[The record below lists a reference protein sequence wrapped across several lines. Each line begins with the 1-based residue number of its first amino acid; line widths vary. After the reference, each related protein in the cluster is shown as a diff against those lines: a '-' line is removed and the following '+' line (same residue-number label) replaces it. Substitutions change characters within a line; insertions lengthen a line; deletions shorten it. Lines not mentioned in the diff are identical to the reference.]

1 MYKPK
6 AKEKIRLTTTL
17 ALLRE
22 NNACESGYKK
32 LRKHLGLKWPD
43 DKPINLLVILKNN
56 GVQDMLWCIR
66 ATVEPYAVHWKFLC
80 NMYADFAESV
90 LPIWNKYSPDDDR
103 PLKAI
108 QTARSGNST
117 DAANTADAA
126 DAAAY
131 AADAADAAYAANAAY
146 AADAA
151 KAADATANAA
161 NAAAD
166 AAADAKLAEQK
177 KQSIIIRRYLK

>member
-6 AKEKIRLTTTL
+6 AKEKIKLTTTL

-22 NNACESGYKK
+22 HNACESGYKK
-32 LRKHLGLKWPD
+32 LRKCLGVKYPD

-66 ATVEPYAVHWKFLC
+66 ATVEPYSDHWKFMC

-90 LPIWNKYSPDDDR
+90 LPIWNKYAPDDDS

-108 QTARSGNST
+108 QATRSGG
-117 DAANTADAA
+117 
-126 DAAAY
+126 
-131 AADAADAAYAANAAY
+131 AADAADAAHAAWS

-151 KAADATANAA
+151 H
-161 NAAAD
+161 AAD
-166 AAADAKLAEQK
+166 AAELK
-177 KQSIIIRRYLK
+177 KQVVIIRRYLK